1 MGKVRFEIRP
11 WLSTLLDPE
20 ESGILVLEEDFTE
33 GETPRDLL
41 RKLADKHMAFGE
53 IFFDPNTGQPSSS
66 VAIVINNM
74 LMQSLA
80 DLDTELKDSDTITLL
95 PFLDGG

>member
-1 MGKVRFEIRP
+1 MGKVKFEIRP

-20 ESGILVLEEDFTE
+20 EAGILVLEENISE
-33 GETPRDLL
+33 GITLRDLL
-41 RKLADKHMAFGE
+41 RKLADEYKAFGDV
-53 IFFDPNTGQPSSS
+53 FFDPNTGQPSSS

-74 LMQSLA
+74 LMQSIA
-80 DLDTELKDSDTITLL
+80 ELDAELKDSDTITLL